1 MSRQNNI
8 TRIKAVHNAL
18 RALNKDVVY
27 IGGAVVSLYAD
38 GITYDVRPTDDV
50 DVLVEVYT
58 RVDYALLEEQLR
70 EIGFKNDTTANFVG
84 RFILPGILVDIMPTE
99 ETILG
104 FSNKWYREGFA
115 SSIQYEIDSEHTINI
130 FQTPYF
136 IASKIEAFKARG
148 KNAYGEYDGRFSS
161 DFEDIIYVL
170 ENRRAIWNEMNM
182 ASEGVREY
190 LIKEFDKMLKHPDIE
205 EWIDSTAGFSSPPM
219 TYYIIE
225 NMKDFTGNY

>member
-18 RALNKDVVY
+18 RPLEKDVVF

-58 RVDYALLEEQLR
+58 RVDYARLEEQLR
-70 EIGFKNDTTANFVG
+70 EVGFKNDTTANFVG
-84 RFILPGILVDIMPTE
+84 RYILPGILVDIMPTE

-104 FSNKWYREGFA
+104 FSNKWYRKGFA
-115 SSIQYEIDSEHTINI
+115 SSIQHEIDPNHTIKI
-130 FQTPYF
+130 FQAPYF

-148 KNAYGEYDGRFSS
+148 KNTYGEYDGRFSS

-170 ENRRAIWNEMNM
+170 ENRRAVWNEMSM
-182 ASEGVREY
+182 ASEGLREY
-190 LIKEFDKMLKHPDIE
+190 LITEFEKMLKHPDIE

-225 NMKDFTGNY
+225 KMKDFTGNY